1 MLFAVL
7 AATLPILLS
16 AATGQHVH
24 IPRGVRDG
32 PRYDLTHSLVQN
44 ASYAV
49 YFAASRS
56 AQPARTCEE
65 LECPPYKVVCKE
77 SDFEIRHYRQS
88 SWVVTKP
95 MTELSYVLAATRG
108 FHRLFEYVQ
117 GANKNGTK
125 IGMTAPVLTEV
136 TVGEGPFDSQSF
148 TVGFYLPYK
157 YSEHPPLPLE
167 NQDLKVRRYHSRCVA
182 VRRFNGFAV
191 DHNVPDQALR
201 LQLSLE
207 GTPWENATTSCAHRS
222 KKVVCM
228 AYSVAVYNAPFTI
241 KNRVNE
247 IWAEIPHEDVEH
259 SGCRYM
265 GAPCTLANTF

>member
-1 MLFAVL
+1 M
-7 AATLPILLS
+7 LLS

-24 IPRGVRDG
+24 IPKGVRDG
-32 PRYDLTHSLVQN
+32 
-44 ASYAV
+44 
-49 YFAASRS
+49 ASRN

-65 LECPPYKVVCKE
+65 LECPPYKVVHKE

-117 GANKNGTK
+117 GANRNGTK

-136 TVGEGPFDSQSF
+136 TMGEGPFDSQSF
-148 TVGFYLPYK
+148 TVSFYLPYK

-167 NQDLKVRRYHSRCVA
+167 NQELKVRRCHARCVA
-182 VRRFNGFAV
+182 VRRFEGFAV

-207 GTPWENATTSCAHRS
+207 GTRWENATTSCAHRS
-222 KKVVCM
+222 KKGVCT

-247 IWAEIPHEDVEH
+247 IWAEVPREDDEH
-259 SGCRYM
+259 SGGRYM
-265 GAPCTLANTF
+265 GIPCTLAYTQ